1 MKEIRKIIREA
12 LEEMSVSNLYLDE
25 DFRYRYDGNFYPN
38 ESMISNCEKALKAV
52 SDNDLTKSVA
62 NKNEG
67 SGKSKAKTIVN
78 KEPLNHAQL
87 KRMKSFFDNNES
99 EVLSEKLKGKDI
111 YTSGIL
117 QIWNLWGGD
126 EGKSWCN
133 THISQKN
140 SSNNTSKTV
149 RGASGIRTKNIMNP
163 LNTRIHK

>member
-67 SGKSKAKTIVN
+67 SGKSKAKTIVS

-99 EVLSEKLKGKDI
+99 EVLSEKLKGEDI